1 MNEIAIQWCR
11 WCVGVV
17 AASTVL
23 PAVVGATEFTIDNK
37 SEVAIQS
44 VYVAPEKRDLP
55 WNERDSVIQV
65 AISPGSTRN
74 RLMAG
79 PGCKFDI
86 LLTTEGAIERLEYL
100 GRDLCDDPVFVFP
113 KGDQLTILNEGE
125 AAVYFVRVSLDHEV
139 YGWGEDLLGDR
150 EILSQG
156 GELVVRLHPKGQ
168 CLFDVQLE
176 EDDDSEHVY
185 TGVDVCRSE
194 RLVHPQAPPGGEHL
208 GWEDLAAGDTFR
220 DCEDWGCPWMV
231 VVDGGEFERG
241 SQDRDEETPVTDVTV
256 PGPFA
261 VGQFEVSVGQFQEF
275 VRDTDHDGGNRCHIR
290 KGNRWRLTDGR
301 NWRNPGFDQ
310 DDSHPVVCV
319 NWDDAIAYT
328 NWLQER
334 TGLPYR
340 LLSEAE
346 AEWLAKTSTMDFE
359 RSGRANCRNCGSHWD
374 GKSTSPVGRLGP
386 DELGLSDVFG
396 NAAEWVQ
403 DCYQSG
409 YSNAP
414 RDGSAWSPASCEK
427 RVVRGGCWATR
438 AEELRAS
445 GRDYGNSGRR
455 STCVGF
461 RMARDI

>member
-11 WCVGVV
+11 WCVGVA

-44 VYVAPEKRDLP
+44 VYVAPVEKRDLP
-55 WNERDSVIQV
+55 WNEQDSVIQV

-74 RLMAG
+74 RLIAG
-79 PGCKFDI
+79 LGCKFDI
-86 LLTTEGAIERLEYL
+86 LLTMREDIHVEYL
-100 GRDLCDDPVFVFP
+100 GRDLCDDSVLVFRE
-113 KGDQLTILNEGE
+113 LTISNEGE
-125 AAVYFVRVSLDHEV
+125 ARIIYVRVSLDHETQ
-139 YGWGEDLLGDR
+139 GWGENLLADDQF
-150 EILSQG
+150 LSPG
-156 GELVVRLHPKGQ
+156 EELVLRLQ
-168 CLFDVQLE
+168 EFTRDRCLFDVLLE
-176 EDDDSEHVY
+176 EGDDRKHVY
-185 TGVDVCRSE
+185 EGFDICHSG
-194 RLVHPQAPPGGEHL
+194 RLVHPQSRAGSGPVAE
-208 GWEDLAAGDTFR
+208 EDLDPGKTFR

-231 VVDGGEFERG
+231 VVSGGEFERG
-241 SQDRDEETPVTDVTV
+241 SWDRDEETPVTNVTV

-261 VGQFEVSVGQFQEF
+261 VGQYEVSVGQFQEF
-275 VRDTDHDGGNRCHIR
+275 VRDTDHDGGNSCHVR
-290 KGNRWRLTDGR
+290 KGSRWRLTDGR

-319 NWDDAIAYT
+319 NWDDAVAYT
-328 NWLQER
+328 SWLAEK

-340 LLSEAE
+340 LLTEAE
-346 AEWLAKTSTMDFE
+346 AELLAGASATDFE
-359 RSGRANCRNCGSHWD
+359 GSGRANCRSCGSQWD
-374 GKSTSPVGRLGP
+374 GKSTSPVGRLRP
-386 DELGLSDVFG
+386 DQMGLSGVFG

-414 RDGSAWSPASCEK
+414 RDGSAWSPPSCER

-445 GRDYGNSGRR
+445 GRDHGNSGRR

-461 RMARDI
+461 RVARGL